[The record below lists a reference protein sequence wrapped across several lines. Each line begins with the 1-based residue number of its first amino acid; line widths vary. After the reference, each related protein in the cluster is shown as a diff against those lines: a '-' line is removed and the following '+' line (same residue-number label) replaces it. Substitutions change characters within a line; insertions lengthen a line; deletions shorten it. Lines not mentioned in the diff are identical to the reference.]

1 MGVLL
6 ILLIL
11 RVTFFIQKCR
21 FSDKLISLFVE
32 VLTMSE
38 ALKNV
43 LENIEHMTSSEKA
56 LAAHCLLSSLEEK
69 PDDDVDSAW
78 LALSEERSNEL
89 STGEVKAVSW
99 EQIKSQ
105 IVK

>member
-1 MGVLL
+1 MP
-6 ILLIL
+6 
-11 RVTFFIQKCR
+11 
-21 FSDKLISLFVE
+21 
-32 VLTMSE
+32 E

-43 LENIEHMTSSEKA
+43 LENIEQMTSSEKA

-69 PDDDVDSAW
+69 PNDDVDSAW
-78 LALSEERSNEL
+78 LALSEDRSKEL
-89 STGEVKAVSW
+89 STGKVKTVSW

>member
-1 MGVLL
+1 
-6 ILLIL
+6 
-11 RVTFFIQKCR
+11 
-21 FSDKLISLFVE
+21 
-32 VLTMSE
+32 MSE
-38 ALKNV
+38 ALKSV

-69 PDDDVDSAW
+69 PDNDVDPAW
-78 LALSEERSNEL
+78 LALSQARSQEL
-89 STGEVKAVSW
+89 SKDEVQAVSW